1 MQQLRTTQ
9 QRDMVQALVE
19 RFGIDGSKVVFF
31 PEEPDYPWLPGKQL
45 AKVAQRSGQF
55 KVVRVEHEK
64 VMEVG
69 SERQLHSQGT
79 VVDLNDRIY
88 SLPGVATV
96 GETIAGVTDNVD
108 PWDLADAR
116 AMRSTLDLAGVDPLA
131 ALNGP
136 SRSPKPLDP
145 IAANT
150 LARISDNARIH
161 ILARDKELIVGNDF
175 SAYRRFV
182 AKFLNEPYDGNNSVV
197 GFTSVQRKSF
207 IETLERY
214 VPAPQRS
221 EREVPP
227 EFADVAEE
235 GKAN

>member
-1 MQQLRTTQ
+1 MSQQLRTEQ
-9 QRDMVQALVE
+9 QRDLVKALVQ

-69 SERQLHSQGT
+69 AARQLHSQGT
-79 VVDLNDRIY
+79 VVDLNDRIF

-96 GETIAGVTDNVD
+96 GEKIEGVADDVD

-116 AMRSTLDLAGVDPLA
+116 AMRSTLDLAGVDPIA
-131 ALNGP
+131 ALNGQP
-136 SRSPKPLDP
+136 ATTRDP
-145 IAANT
+145 VAAEA
-150 LARISDNARIH
+150 LARIGDNARIH
-161 ILARDKELIVGNDF
+161 ILARDKALIVGKDF
-175 SAYRRFV
+175 SGYRRFI
-182 AKFLNEPYDGNNSVV
+182 ASFLNKPYDGKETVV
-197 GFTSVQRKSF
+197 GFDPLQRKSF
-207 IETLERY
+207 IETLQRY
-214 VPAPQRS
+214 VPGQEPATA
-221 EREVPP
+221 EVPP
-227 EFADVAEE
+227 EFAEVADE

>member
-45 AKVAQRSGQF
+45 AKIAQRSGLF

-69 SERQLHSQGT
+69 AARQLHSQGT
-79 VVDLNDRIY
+79 VVDLNDFSY

-96 GETIAGVTDNVD
+96 GEKIAGVSDDVD

-131 ALNGP
+131 ALNGHG
-136 SRSPKPLDP
+136 RSPKPLDP
-145 IAANT
+145 VAANT

-161 ILARDKELIVGNDF
+161 ILARDKGLIVGKDF
-175 SAYRRFV
+175 SLYRRFISG
-182 AKFLNEPYDGNNSVV
+182 FLNEPYDGRESVA
-197 GFTSVQRKSF
+197 GFTALQRKSF
-207 IETLERY
+207 IEALQSY
-214 VPAPQRS
+214 VPAPEPSRS
-221 EREVPP
+221 EVPP
-227 EFADVAEE
+227 EFSDVAEE